1 MNSTI
6 LFISKE
12 KAEADNYSTIL
23 TKSSCNVVHA
33 SRLPKRQLEPQ
44 PLLIIFRQ
52 SEGFLFSIDI
62 DFPSN
67 PTIPVLL
74 LDSLQEVPTTLVNG
88 TSSSLVDYQSEPVD
102 QDQLLAKVE
111 FLKKVAK
118 LSSEH
123 AGYLQSHDTFL
134 DWFTSHDGLTGL
146 YNRHHFNKTFQ
157 QEFENA
163 LREGRSLSMLVL
175 DIDFFNEL
183 NRTCGHSYGDFVLNE
198 LSARLTRST
207 REHDICYRFTGGDFI
222 VLMPDCDLVS
232 ARQAAEKIRNN
243 CITKPFS
250 RNDISRKVT
259 LSIGIANTI
268 SHRPA
273 TGDELVNIA
282 ETALYTAKANG
293 RNRICIYEPQDDLSI
308 LHEQNEGGINA
319 LKLTISRLLE
329 RTRKSAISSLQLL
342 ARDIAG
348 EEHRVHIDKVAWY
361 TNLLG
366 KQLGLTKPV
375 IETLQNAITIQASIR
390 LLMHNDLISKP
401 IQLDEADRKILKD
414 LPYKIAEIT
423 EVFSYFDQER
433 SILLT
438 RSEKYDGSGFPDG
451 LQGDE
456 IPLGSRIINVIDSF
470 AAMDAERPYRPK
482 FTPQSILSELK
493 EQSGRQFDPFLVLK
507 LLDLIEQKNLLDI
520 DPDLIKQTRSDLIS
534 SHPELRI

>member
-6 LFISKE
+6 LFISRE
-12 KAEADNYSTIL
+12 KAEADKYSTIL
-23 TKSSCNVVHA
+23 TKSSYNVIHA
-33 SRLPKRQLEPQ
+33 TQLPGQLLEPK
-44 PLLIIFRQ
+44 PFLVIFRQ
-52 SEGFLFSIDI
+52 SEGFFFSTD
-62 DFPSN
+62 SELLST

-74 LDSLQEVPTTLVNG
+74 LDSLQEVPIALLNG
-88 TSSSLVDYQSEPVD
+88 TNTNLLDYLAEPVAHD
-102 QDQLLAKVE
+102 HLLAKIQ
-111 FLKKVAK
+111 FLKKVSK

-146 YNRHHFNKTFQ
+146 YNRHHFNKTFH
-157 QEFENA
+157 QEFEKA
-163 LREGRSLSMLVL
+163 LRESKPMSMLVL

-183 NRTCGHSYGDFVLNE
+183 NRTYGHSYGDFVLNE
-198 LSARLTRST
+198 LSARLTGST
-207 REHDICYRFTGGDFI
+207 RENDICFRFTGGDFI
-222 VLMPDCDLVS
+222 VLMPDCDL
-232 ARQAAEKIRNN
+232 ATAKQAAEQIRHN

-259 LSIGIANTI
+259 ISIGIANTV
-268 SHRPA
+268 SHQPV

-282 ETALYTAKANG
+282 ETALYTAKASG
-293 RNRICIYEPQDDLSI
+293 RNRSCVYEPQDNKSI
-308 LHEQNEGGINA
+308 YQGQREGSLNE

-366 KQLGLTKPV
+366 KQLGLTQPV

-390 LLMHNDLISKP
+390 LLMHNELISKP
-401 IQLDEADRKILKD
+401 VQLDEADRKILKD

-482 FTPQSILSELK
+482 FSPQSILSELK

-507 LLDLIEQKNLLDI
+507 LLDIIEHKNLLDI

>member
-6 LFISKE
+6 LFISRE
-12 KAEADNYSTIL
+12 KADADIYSTIL
-23 TKSSCNVVHA
+23 TKSSCNVIHA
-33 SRLPKRQLEPQ
+33 THVPEQLLEPT

-52 SEGFLFSIDI
+52 SKGFNFSADTE
-62 DFPSN
+62 FPSS
-67 PTIPVLL
+67 PSVPVLL
-74 LDSLQEVPTTLVNG
+74 LDALQEIPTSLMNG
-88 TSSSLVDYQSEPVD
+88 TNTNLVDYMAEPVD
-102 QDQLLAKVE
+102 HDDLLAKIQ

-146 YNRHHFNKTFQ
+146 YNRHHFNKTFHQ
-157 QEFENA
+157 AFEKA
-163 LREGRSLSMLVL
+163 LQDGKPMSMLVL

-183 NRTCGHSYGDFVLNE
+183 NRTCGHGYGDFVLNE

-207 REHDICYRFTGGDFI
+207 RENDICFRFTGGDFI
-222 VLMPDCDLVS
+222 VLMPDCDMIT
-232 ARQAAEKIRNN
+232 ARQVAEKIRHN
-243 CITKPFS
+243 CTAKPFS
-250 RNDISRKVT
+250 RNDISWNVT
-259 LSIGIANTI
+259 VSIGIANTV
-268 SHRPA
+268 SHQPA
-273 TGDELVNIA
+273 TGDEFVNIA

-293 RNRICIYEPQDDLSI
+293 RNRSCVYEPQGEESI
-308 LHEQNEGGINA
+308 HNGPRESSVNA

-366 KQLGLTKPV
+366 KQLGLTQPV

-390 LLMHNDLISKP
+390 LLMHKDLISKP
-401 IQLDEADRKILKD
+401 IHLDEADRRILKD

-456 IPLGSRIINVIDSF
+456 IPLGSRIINIIDSF

-482 FTPQSILSELK
+482 LTPQSILSELI

-507 LLDLIEQKNLLDI
+507 LLDIIEQKNLLDI

>member
-6 LFISKE
+6 LFISRE
-12 KAEADNYSTIL
+12 KADADIYSTIL
-23 TKSSCNVVHA
+23 TKSSCNVIHA
-33 SRLPKRQLEPQ
+33 THVPEQLLEPT

-52 SEGFLFSIDI
+52 SKGFNFSADTE
-62 DFPSN
+62 FPSS
-67 PTIPVLL
+67 PSVPVLL
-74 LDSLQEVPTTLVNG
+74 LDALQEIPTSLMNG
-88 TSSSLVDYQSEPVD
+88 TNTNLVDYMAEPVD
-102 QDQLLAKVE
+102 HDDLLAKIQ

-146 YNRHHFNKTFQ
+146 YNRHHFNKTFHQ
-157 QEFENA
+157 AFEKA
-163 LREGRSLSMLVL
+163 LQDGKPMSMLVL

-183 NRTCGHSYGDFVLNE
+183 NRTCGHGYGDFVLNE

-207 REHDICYRFTGGDFI
+207 RENDICFRFTGGDFI
-222 VLMPDCDLVS
+222 VLMPDCDMIT
-232 ARQAAEKIRNN
+232 ARQVAEKIRHN
-243 CITKPFS
+243 CTAKPFS
-250 RNDISRKVT
+250 RNDISWNVT
-259 LSIGIANTI
+259 VSIGIANTV
-268 SHRPA
+268 SHQPA
-273 TGDELVNIA
+273 TGDEFVNIA

-293 RNRICIYEPQDDLSI
+293 RNRSCVYEPQGEESI
-308 LHEQNEGGINA
+308 HNGPRESSVNA

-348 EEHRVHIDKVAWY
+348 EEHRIHIDKVAWY

-366 KQLGLTKPV
+366 KQLGLTQPV

-390 LLMHNDLISKP
+390 LLMHKDLISKP
-401 IQLDEADRKILKD
+401 IHLDEADRRILKD

-456 IPLGSRIINVIDSF
+456 IPLGSRIINIIDSF

-482 FTPQSILSELK
+482 LTPQSILSELI

-507 LLDLIEQKNLLDI
+507 LLDIIEQKNLLDI

>member
-12 KAEADNYSTIL
+12 KAEVDNYSTIL
-23 TKSSCNVVHA
+23 KKSSYNVVHA
-33 SRLPKRQLEPQ
+33 NRLPGHQLESP
-44 PLLIIFRQ
+44 PLLVIFRQ
-52 SEGFLFSIDI
+52 SEGFIFSADTDI
-62 DFPSN
+62 PSHK
-67 PTIPVLL
+67 TIPVLL
-74 LDSLQEVPTTLVNG
+74 LDSLQEIPTFLVNS
-88 TSSSLVDYQSEPVD
+88 TNTDLIDYLEEPVD
-102 QDQLLAKVE
+102 KNLFLARVQ
-111 FLKKVAK
+111 FLKKIAK

-146 YNRHHFNKTFQ
+146 YNRHHFNKAFYK
-157 QEFENA
+157 EFDNA
-163 LREGRSLSMLVL
+163 LREEKPMSMLVL
-175 DIDFFNEL
+175 DIDYFHEI

-198 LSARLTRST
+198 LSARLTRAS
-207 REHDICYRFTGGDFI
+207 REDDICFRFTGGDFI
-222 VLMPDCDLVS
+222 VLMPDSDLAT
-232 ARQAAEKIRNN
+232 ARQIADNIRNN
-243 CITKPFS
+243 CLTKPFS
-250 RNDISRKVT
+250 RNTISRKVT
-259 LSIGIANTI
+259 ISIGIANTA
-268 SHRPA
+268 SHHPA
-273 TGDELVNIA
+273 TGEEFVNMG

-293 RNRICIYEPQDDLSI
+293 RNRTYVYAPASNESIFQGQGDLDT
-308 LHEQNEGGINA
+308 
-319 LKLTISRLLE
+319 LKLTIGRLLE

-348 EEHRVHIDKVAWY
+348 EEHRVHIDKIIWY

-366 KQLGLTKPV
+366 KQLGLNQPV
-375 IETLQNAITIQASIR
+375 IETLQNAIIIQASIR

-401 IQLDEADRKILKD
+401 VELDEADQKILKD

-423 EVFSYFDQER
+423 EVFNYFDQER

-470 AAMDAERPYRPK
+470 AAMDAERPFRPK
-482 FTPQSILSELK
+482 FSPESILSELK
-493 EQSGRQFDPFLVLK
+493 TESGRQFDPFLVLK
-507 LLDLIEQKNLLDI
+507 LLDIIEQKKLLDI

-534 SHPELRI
+534 SHPELQI